1 MAVSFES
8 ERFSEM
14 VLKTYGDFAPL
25 QKKRFSGLSDMFFN
39 TFSFDPVDFFS
50 SPGRIEMVGN
60 HTDHNSGKVLCAAIN
75 FDTLACVSPSDDG
88 IIEIKSSGYPLLKVD
103 TGNFSF
109 LSAELGTSTALIKG
123 VVDYFSRSGMKVGGF
138 KAAMTSTVP
147 KGAGVSSSSSFEC
160 IVAEILSYYY
170 NGDSM
175 DPVFKAKASQY
186 AEKAYF
192 GKPCGLMDQCAIA
205 LGGVNQID
213 FEDQEN
219 PEIRKVEWPF
229 ADLNVFVISTGGD
242 HSNLTDEYA
251 AIPREMKEVA
261 SFFGK
266 KYLREIDNSLW
277 ESSKESV
284 KNSVSKRAYL
294 RAEHFFEENERVDTA
309 YKAVKNSDEESFLKA
324 VNESGLSSRFKLQ
337 NTYSPRS
344 KNHGI
349 ENALDKVSG
358 LKGVKAER
366 VHGGG
371 FAGTILVFADRK
383 ETALK
388 GELEQLFGKENVF
401 GLSIRETG
409 AERLILE

>member
-1 MAVSFES
+1 MISLES
-8 ERFSEM
+8 EKFSET
-14 VLKTYGDFAPL
+14 VNKTYGDFAPL
-25 QKKRFSGLSDMFFN
+25 QKERFTELSEMFIS
-39 TFSFDPVDFFS
+39 TFSYSPSDFFS
-50 SPGRIEMVGN
+50 SPGRIEIVGN

-75 FDTLACVSPSDDG
+75 FDTLACVCPSEDG

-103 TGNFSF
+103 TTKIDF
-109 LSAELGTSTALIKG
+109 LSSELGTSTALIKG
-123 VVDYFSRSGMKVGGF
+123 VVDYFLRSGKKVGGF
-138 KAAMTSTVP
+138 KATMTSTVP

-160 IVAEILSYYY
+160 MVAEILSCYY
-170 NGDSM
+170 NSDNV

-205 LGGVNQID
+205 LGGVNHID

-219 PEIRKVEWPF
+219 PEVRKVEWLF
-229 ADLNVFVISTGGD
+229 DDLDVFVISTGGD
-242 HSNLTDEYA
+242 HANLTDEYA

-261 SFFGK
+261 SFFGVNL
-266 KYLREIDNSLW
+266 LREIDSSLW
-277 ESSKESV
+277 ISSKESV
-284 KNSVSKRAYL
+284 KNSVSNRAYL

-309 YKAVKNSDEESFLKA
+309 YGAIKNADEELFLKA

-337 NTYSPRS
+337 NTYSPKS

-349 ENALDKVSG
+349 ENALDKVHG

-371 FAGTILVFADRK
+371 FAGTILVFADRAEK
-383 ETALK
+383 ELK
-388 GELEQLFGKENVF
+388 SELEQLFGKENVF
-401 GLSIRETG
+401 GLSIRESG